1 MIYTSNLSSL
11 PNTKVELDAGVSLS
25 AVWKRVH
32 HPSLVSETKEI
43 LYLLSHRKLPVKERL
58 FRIGLLVDPYCEICI
73 EICQSQ
79 DAIVDFEHYFCSCQK
94 VSLVWP
100 SIRDILVVLARQN
113 VTDSDLILLRFPK
126 SRYENEMSWLVGSY
140 VQHVWQ
146 LLNSE
151 GVSMIDRGQLFGYL
165 KYKYRVDQLGA
176 RKEFVESS
184 LIEHLE
190 KYSVS

>member
-1 MIYTSNLSSL
+1 M
-11 PNTKVELDAGVSLS
+11 
-25 AVWKRVH
+25 
-32 HPSLVSETKEI
+32 
-43 LYLLSHRKLPVKERL
+43 
-58 FRIGLLVDPYCEICI
+58 
-73 EICQSQ
+73 
-79 DAIVDFEHYFCSCQK
+79 
-94 VSLVWP
+94 
-100 SIRDILVVLARQN
+100 
-113 VTDSDLILLRFPK
+113 RFPK

-151 GVSMIDRGQLFGYL
+151 GVSVIDRGQLFGYL

-190 KYSVS
+190 KYSVL